1 MSKQSDLLNLTDA
14 ISVSGTN
21 VGIGTSSP
29 AFALD
34 VNHASD
40 NGLAR
45 FSSGD
50 ADAYITI
57 SDVNSSSAYNK
68 IGVITHDMYFNTNNS
83 ERMRID
89 SAGRVTMPYQP
100 SFRAYLSAS
109 VAAGNIVL
117 WSGTFHNTGS
127 HFSTATGRFT
137 APVSGV
143 YQINLHYL
151 SANDSNQ
158 SSVYIRVNGLADD
171 GARVRSAV
179 ASGHETTS
187 VCHAISLSAGDYVD
201 VENGGA
207 GFVYGDSSL
216 VWSEFSGHLIG

>member
-45 FSSGD
+45 FTSGD

-89 SAGRVTMPYQP
+89 SVGRVTMPYQP
-100 SFRAYLSAS
+100 AFRAGRNQGSTT
-109 VAAGNIVL
+109 AGNRIVFPNGY
-117 WSGTFHNTGS
+117 SNIGSNYNSTTGI
-127 HFSTATGRFT
+127 FT
-137 APVSGV
+137 APVSGS
-143 YQINLHYL
+143 YYFHTQLFTDN
-151 SANDSNQ
+151 N
-158 SSVYIRVNGLADD
+158 SSVQVQMRKNDTKHIWTIY
-171 GARVRSAV
+171 
-179 ASGHETTS
+179 SGGGYGI
-187 VCHAISLSAGDYVD
+187 VSLSGVIELSTSDYVD
-201 VENGGA
+201 VLVDAGSIYGG
-207 GFVYGDSSL
+207 GSNSDCQ
-216 VWSEFSGHLIG
+216 FSGYLIG